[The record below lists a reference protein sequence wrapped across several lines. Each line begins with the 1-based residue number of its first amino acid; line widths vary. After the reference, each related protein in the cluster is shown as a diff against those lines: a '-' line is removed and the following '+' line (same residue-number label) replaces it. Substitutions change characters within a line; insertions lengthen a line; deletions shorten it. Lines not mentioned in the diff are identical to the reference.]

1 MRKLNILLVTCVL
14 MLSHV
19 PAYIQAR
26 SVYQEPEEFIEE
38 VFDKVTPQK
47 KRLWIKKDL
56 KQKINDILGHDLP
69 LLRIRYWQDQQRT
82 AWILEEIGKSE
93 PITMGFVVNGGAIE
107 VTRVLVFRES
117 RGWEIRHPFFTDQ
130 YKDVTLKE
138 DLESLLTG
146 KRCRERAVV
155 EPGLEKSFVAADA
168 VLLQDESK
176 GHVTGD
182 RPRDQ
187 RFEAISRTERQTIQ
201 EHMKL
206 SGVGGFPGGRCVPYP
221 GDGSQKRI
229 DLEGQVRAR

>member
-1 MRKLNILLVTCVL
+1 MRKLDTLLVICVL

-38 VFDKVTPQK
+38 VFDKVTPQN

-93 PITMGFVVNGGAIE
+93 AITMGFVVNGGAIE

-130 YKDVTLKE
+130 YKDVTLKK
-138 DLESLLTG
+138 DLELNRPIDGISGATMSVSAVNKLARLALMLHQHSEATTG
-146 KRCRERAVV
+146 
-155 EPGLEKSFVAADA
+155 
-168 VLLQDESK
+168 Q
-176 GHVTGD
+176 
-182 RPRDQ
+182 
-187 RFEAISRTERQTIQ
+187 
-201 EHMKL
+201 
-206 SGVGGFPGGRCVPYP
+206 
-221 GDGSQKRI
+221 
-229 DLEGQVRAR
+229 